1 MRRLLRWCLSVCWS
15 WLDWTTDCTF
25 MFLSS
30 ADRER
35 ERGVCYTDTQQHKLS
50 GTPLI
55 SVSLLIYSKWRDGI
69 YKCSC
74 EEPQKHLGRVF
85 VIHFL
90 FVFFHFSSIWI
101 QTLCLVHMKHYL
113 HWYSVMDE
121 TLSQCDVFS
130 LSHHTLAVS
139 VCFVMF
145 NTQSVLQC
153 VAPQTGQ
160 DQILISPWFNI

>member
-69 YKCSC
+69 YHVRS
-74 EEPQKHLGRVF
+74 LRNIWDVF
-85 VIHFL
+85 LL
-90 FVFFHFSSIWI
+90 FTFYLYSFISAVHKV